1 MAILALTLFGM
12 VSAAAAEVR
21 KARPAPHAKKATAG
35 AVAKPVKLTPAKR
48 AAVTRARAVPSKAAT
63 TGKLKSAARSKTKA
77 LAVPRAERKAAIKR
91 AGKARAARGFVPR
104 RLVAPPAP
112 VIEPAPASLIALT
125 PDQKATIYSAIV
137 EMPLRPRPVPTERL
151 SGPPSN
157 APPAEP
163 ATVGAAHPPPVLESA
178 PAIGEP
184 LPVTVAHHPMPER
197 AAAAAPELEAYRY
210 AFVGERVLLIDPA
223 TGIVVAAIAP

>member
-12 VSAAAAEVR
+12 VSAAAAEAR
-21 KARPAPHAKKATAG
+21 KARPASHAKKATAG
-35 AVAKPVKLTPAKR
+35 AVAKPVKLTPARR
-48 AAVTRARAVPSKAAT
+48 AAMPRSRAVASKAAT
-63 TGKLKSAARSKTKA
+63 TGKLKNAARSKAKA

-91 AGKARAARGFVPR
+91 VGKARPARAFVPR

-112 VIEPAPASLIALT
+112 VSEPASASLIALT
-125 PDQKATIYSAIV
+125 LDQKATIYSAIV

-151 SGPPSN
+151 SRPPSN

-163 ATVGAAHPPPVLESA
+163 ATVGAAQPPPVVETV
-178 PAIGEP
+178 PTVGEP
-184 LPVTVAHHPMPER
+184 LPATVAHHPRPPR
-197 AAAAAPELEAYRY
+197 AAAVAPEIEAYRY

-223 TGIVVAAIAP
+223 TGIVVAAIEP